1 MLTFLI
7 LVESRRRSLLGVC
20 VCVCVSFSRR
30 CRHRSSPFGLRVFL
44 VGGMALGTLV
54 FGGPRQRLELL
65 LLLTYHDPPLYTS
78 QLATTTKR
86 HCCPSRRHI
95 RLVGAH
101 LSGGRSFSGSAL
113 FSVCLTR
120 LVIQFEF
127 RTLVKELF
135 FLPPAI

>member
-7 LVESRRRSLLGVC
+7 WSSRGVAVYLAC
-20 VCVCVSFSRR
+20 VCVCVSLLAAAAATDRP
-30 CRHRSSPFGLRVFL
+30 PFGLRVFL

-65 LLLTYHDPPLYTS
+65 TTDYHDPQLYTS
-78 QLATTTKR
+78 QLATTKR

-113 FSVCLTR
+113 F
-120 LVIQFEF
+120 
-127 RTLVKELF
+127 LF
-135 FLPPAI
+135 V